1 MNKRSEEQIIFKLM
15 NIDSD
20 KQNMCRIFVF
30 IETSQHADRCSLF
43 VQQFRS
49 TNKKGENDEN
59 KHKNKIKNHKASVQC
74 CV

>member
-1 MNKRSEEQIIFKLM
+1 
-15 NIDSD
+15 
-20 KQNMCRIFVF
+20 MCRIFVF

-59 KHKNKIKNHKASVQC
+59 KNKNKIKTIKHRYSAAFDEMENKA
-74 CV
+74 